1 MVEFFYWLKNEVGG
15 DIYLNFLFLFF
26 LTFIFGLFDRF
37 LENPFSCTV
46 GPKNAMS
53 VRIDDATSGTSDV
66 VSHGVAAVEIR
77 LR

>member
-1 MVEFFYWLKNEVGG
+1 MRWEEIFISIFF
-15 DIYLNFLFLFF
+15 FFFF

-46 GPKNAMS
+46 EPKNAMS

-66 VSHGVAAVEIR
+66 VSHGVAVVETR

>member
-1 MVEFFYWLKNEVGG
+1 MR
-15 DIYLNFLFLFF
+15 FLFDFSFSFF

-37 LENPFSCTV
+37 LENFFSLTV

-53 VRIDDATSGTSDV
+53 VRIDDTTSGTSDV
-66 VSHGVAAVEIR
+66 VSHEVAAVETR